1 MQRAHRTHRRTA
13 HSPHTKS
20 THTTHTEHAHHTYR
34 ARTSHTQTRSA
45 LTAHETLH
53 RTHKTRHLTRSSH
66 RLRSRASVRAQPE
79 IVSYAGELVGQVVMS
94 RKIAGKTIFKLRI
107 IVRVDRKIQTGD
119 KVRLGRTFWTSYF
132 TRTSV

>member
-1 MQRAHRTHRRTA
+1 
-13 HSPHTKS
+13 
-20 THTTHTEHAHHTYR
+20 
-34 ARTSHTQTRSA
+34 
-45 LTAHETLH
+45 
-53 RTHKTRHLTRSSH
+53 
-66 RLRSRASVRAQPE
+66 
-79 IVSYAGELVGQVVMS
+79 MS